1 VEYVKLKNTDL
12 VVSRIGLGCEPLG
25 GVDWGYV
32 DERAA
37 EATVYKALDLGI
49 NLFDTADVYGLGLSE
64 TRLSRALGPH
74 RHQVTIITKFGVNW
88 KRVPGLE
95 RAVTFRDSS
104 PTHVVEALENSLRRL
119 RLDCIPIYCIHWPDP
134 KTPICDTI
142 EVLQKCQQ
150 QGKIRYIGLSNFPLD
165 LVRQVHSISPLGAVE
180 LQYNLLNRELEAEI
194 TACYAEI
201 GVSVVAYGMLA
212 QGFLTGKYG
221 ADAYFPQT
229 DRRCRLPH
237 FKPPNL
243 QRNLAF
249 IEKLRKVANAR
260 GKTPAQVAIRWVLD
274 NPNIACGIVGAK
286 TPDQIETNASAI
298 GWNLTPEEY
307 KFLADPLL

>member
-1 VEYVKLKNTDL
+1 MEYVKLKNTDL

-212 QGFLTGKYG
+212 QVSSPANMEQTHTSLKPT
-221 ADAYFPQT
+221 AVVAYPTSNRQT
-229 DRRCRLPH
+229 CRETWLLLRSFGRLQTQEAKRRPRLPYAG
-237 FKPPNL
+237 F
-243 QRNLAF
+243 
-249 IEKLRKVANAR
+249 
-260 GKTPAQVAIRWVLD
+260 
-274 NPNIACGIVGAK
+274 
-286 TPDQIETNASAI
+286 
-298 GWNLTPEEY
+298 
-307 KFLADPLL
+307 